1 MHLFHI
7 RSPLLILYIWFSRT
21 LQFGLQ
27 SLLLHYK
34 PPVTKLLIILYNYF
48 AYVNSLRNEKFIITN
63 FGLQVQVRGSLGLLL
78 LCFDLFFNFGFF
90 YLIFR
95 YMRFGSYCL
104 HYSGFFYGVL
114 GLHFFLDLLLFML
127 NKSKLPLFIDRL
139 HNFILLLLY

>member
-7 RSPLLILYIWFSRT
+7 RSPLLILYIGFSRT

-78 LCFDLFFNFGFF
+78 LRFDLFFNFGFF
-90 YLIFR
+90 Y
-95 YMRFGSYCL
+95 
-104 HYSGFFYGVL
+104 
-114 GLHFFLDLLLFML
+114 
-127 NKSKLPLFIDRL
+127 
-139 HNFILLLLY
+139 